1 MDCSFW
7 SRVNKVLSM
16 LRLNLSVVGD
26 ISSSTIV
33 TLFMQRYLL
42 VWLPSTY
49 KCKIGHIKK

>member
-42 VWLPSTY
+42 VWLTNTY